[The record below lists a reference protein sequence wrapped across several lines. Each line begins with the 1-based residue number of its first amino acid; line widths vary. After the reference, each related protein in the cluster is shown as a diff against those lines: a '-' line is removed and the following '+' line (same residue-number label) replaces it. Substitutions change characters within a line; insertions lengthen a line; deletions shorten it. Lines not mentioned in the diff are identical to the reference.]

1 MGEAISYGVGLLQN
15 VKEKIDL
22 LVDVNGPAFI
32 IKFDS
37 YKEQRCKGKMCYG
50 GYKR

>member
-1 MGEAISYGVGLLQN
+1 MSNDISHDNKNTRIVNSMGEAISYGVGLLQN

-32 IKFDS
+32 IKFD
-37 YKEQRCKGKMCYG
+37 
-50 GYKR
+50 